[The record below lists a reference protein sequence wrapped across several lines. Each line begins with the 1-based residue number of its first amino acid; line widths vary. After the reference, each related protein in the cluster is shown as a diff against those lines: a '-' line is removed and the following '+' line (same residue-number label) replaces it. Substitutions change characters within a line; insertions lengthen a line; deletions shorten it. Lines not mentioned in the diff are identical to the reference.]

1 MTPDDWRKGMENEA
15 ASVNDG
21 VWRLETRLA
30 ARQFPPRSLLWDGLL
45 SAGLLLLNG
54 YVYIALVASLL
65 RFTLRMDTAIQW
77 TAQDPLIYMK
87 ALYELNITAV
97 PLGCALLLGLLRVRP
112 GVVIAT
118 FALAPL
124 VFPLATLIYQA
135 FHPAISYPTG
145 EGQFTLDLMG
155 YTAYRTMIWS
165 LLLSTAL
172 AGLGAWLG
180 NLIHASL
187 FRLFQR
193 RT

>member
-15 ASVNDG
+15 ASVDDG

-30 ARQFPPRSLLWDGLL
+30 ARQLPPRSLLWDGLL

-65 RFTLRMDTAIQW
+65 RFTLRMDTTIQW
-77 TAQDPLIYMK
+77 TAQNPATYMV
-87 ALYELNITAV
+87 ALYEFNIIAV
-97 PLGCALLLGLLRVRP
+97 PLGCALLLGLFRVRP

-124 VFPLATLIYQA
+124 FFPLATLIYQA
-135 FHPAISYPTG
+135 FYPAISYMSD
-145 EGQFTLDLMG
+145 EGQITLDLMG
-155 YTAYRTMIWS
+155 YTAHRTMVWS
-165 LLLSTAL
+165 LLLSTVL

-180 NLIHASL
+180 NLISGLL
-187 FRLFQR
+187 FRKR
-193 RT
+193 I

>member
-1 MTPDDWRKGMENEA
+1 MTPDEWRKGMENEA

-30 ARQFPPRSLLWDGLL
+30 ARQLPPRSLLWDGLL

-65 RFTLRMDTAIQW
+65 RFTARLDTAIQW
-77 TAQDPLIYMK
+77 TAQNPATYMV
-87 ALYELNITAV
+87 ALYELNILAV
-97 PLGCALLLGLLRVRP
+97 PLGCALLLGLFRVRP
-112 GVVIAT
+112 GVVIAI

-124 VFPLATLIYQA
+124 FFPLATLIYQA
-135 FHPAISYPTG
+135 FHPAISYPTS
-145 EGQFTLDLMG
+145 EGQFTVDLMG
-155 YTAYRTMIWS
+155 YIPYRTMIWT

-180 NLIHASL
+180 NLTRNRL
-187 FRLFQR
+187 FRA